1 MSENSY
7 TYIFADSWINLF
19 YQIIKIYQFT
29 KINLKMLKN
38 ASKCPEYIS
47 LTPEY
52 LNETSNI
59 YSSAE
64 LTLIRWI
71 EVHSHQP
78 EVRMMNLE
86 NDLRDGRALASLI
99 LSFVKSNTI

>member
-1 MSENSY
+1 
-7 TYIFADSWINLF
+7 
-19 YQIIKIYQFT
+19 
-29 KINLKMLKN
+29 MLKN

-71 EVHSHQP
+71 EVHSH
-78 EVRMMNLE
+78 
-86 NDLRDGRALASLI
+86 
-99 LSFVKSNTI
+99 